1 MLYRSWD
8 SFTQACITLC
18 DQSERPVR
26 PSPLPQGQ
34 VPPRLTLS
42 RLNRLGRVSGG
53 DTNSGC
59 SSSKSQTTSR
69 SVTLLHTTAP
79 HWNSPRKTRAETRVT
94 LRLADLDVQDPLG
107 RLPEPVR
114 LPEPTTP
121 PQIRQQAESGSAG
134 RCRGGGTSR
143 RRQDGR
149 RERGGGSIGGG
160 GWDTSARDQ
169 QQQEEEEQGQEEEQ
183 VAVPLATSSP
193 PKFLTTFCEP
203 PLSLGW
209 AGVSCECGI
218 AKKGEVYKLQHWVG
232 NHSRRLVVST
242 TTRARRRASC
252 PLRPR
257 A

>member
-69 SVTLLHTTAP
+69 SVTLLHTTA
-79 HWNSPRKTRAETRVT
+79 HTGTSRETRAETKPNRVT

-149 RERGGGSIGGG
+149 RER
-160 GWDTSARDQ
+160 
-169 QQQEEEEQGQEEEQ
+169 EEGALAAEDGTPAQG
-183 VAVPLATSSP
+183 TSS
-193 PKFLTTFCEP
+193 
-203 PLSLGW
+203 S
-209 AGVSCECGI
+209 
-218 AKKGEVYKLQHWVG
+218 KKKKSKGKKK
-232 NHSRRLVVST
+232 NK
-242 TTRARRRASC
+242 
-252 PLRPR
+252 
-257 A
+257 